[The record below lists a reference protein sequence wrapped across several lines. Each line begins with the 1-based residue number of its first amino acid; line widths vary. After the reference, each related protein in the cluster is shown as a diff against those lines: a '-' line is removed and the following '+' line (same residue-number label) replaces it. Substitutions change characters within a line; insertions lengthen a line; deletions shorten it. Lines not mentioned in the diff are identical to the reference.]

1 MRRRGLSLTNGRCGV
16 RRLRGENATRR
27 PSNSRVLMAGVVCG
41 EMEGEWR
48 ARSGRA
54 ARVARLLTE
63 WLRLSAVCSSGRGGC
78 ARCFARRATPFGCVH
93 NRCRLVSG
101 GLSLCRRGVVP
112 DAVRLVAVGSILRGG
127 KGGRKVHRFSSK
139 TEGFL
144 SKVEAFC
151 REGRGLRAE
160 RRSSDAQGA
169 ASWSA
174 GAPFIAR
181 RRGYR

>member
-1 MRRRGLSLTNGRCGV
+1 MRRRGLSLTNGRCRV

-54 ARVARLLTE
+54 ARVAWLSTE
-63 WLRLSAVCSSGRGGC
+63 WLWLSAVCTIVVASSAVGFRCVTEVLCPMPFGLWPSGR
-78 ARCFARRATPFGCVH
+78 AFAVE
-93 NRCRLVSG
+93 
-101 GLSLCRRGVVP
+101 
-112 DAVRLVAVGSILRGG
+112 
-127 KGGRKVHRFSSK
+127 KGGEKCTVFRQNRGLF
-139 TEGFL
+139 
-144 SKVEAFC
+144 VES
-151 REGRGLRAE
+151 RSLLPRRQGLRAE
-160 RRSSDAQGA
+160 RRGSDAQGA

-174 GAPFIAR
+174 GVPFIAR